1 MDTPARS
8 SRRPLRRPRAPR
20 PVGAPRAARA
30 ACTAV
35 GLALALGACAGDPFW
50 LPRAHRIT
58 IQQGNLVDDS
68 RLERV
73 APGTPREEVRRL
85 IGSPV
90 AATPF
95 HAERWDYLFTRG
107 PAGEAIPAR
116 RVSVFFADGVV
127 ERVESNRGEVSG
139 TVAPQRR
146 WWETFS
152 PAAREETL

>member
-1 MDTPARS
+1 MDTPPRPSPRRRARRS
-8 SRRPLRRPRAPR
+8 ARRPRAATR
-20 PVGAPRAARA
+20 TARL
-30 ACTAV
+30 ACTAA

-116 RVSVFFADGVV
+116 RVSVFFEGGVV
-127 ERVESNRGEVSG
+127 ARVESNREEVSG
-139 TVAPQRR
+139 TVAPERR
-146 WWETFS
+146 WWEAFS
-152 PAAREETL
+152 PAAREEAL